1 MEIAEQG
8 DGEAI
13 QTVGP
18 AGQEKILA
26 HDARTVRLEQDS
38 ISGKREGAGGC
49 GPAKKLASCGRKR
62 RQELV
67 DKNPAEPNF
76 RSAGTFR
83 S

>member
-1 MEIAEQG
+1 MEITEQG

-26 HDARTVRLEQDS
+26 HDARAVRLEQDS
-38 ISGKREGAGGC
+38 IADKRGGAGGC
-49 GPAKKLASCGRKR
+49 GSAKKLASCGRKR
-62 RQELV
+62 KQKLV
-67 DKNPAEPNF
+67 DNNLAEPNF
-76 RSAGTFR
+76 RSGGTFR